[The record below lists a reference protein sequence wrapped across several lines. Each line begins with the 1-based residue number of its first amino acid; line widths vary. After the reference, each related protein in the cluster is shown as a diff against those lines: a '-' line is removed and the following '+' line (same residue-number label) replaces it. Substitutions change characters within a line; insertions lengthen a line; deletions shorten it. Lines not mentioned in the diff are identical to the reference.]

1 MKVLANDPEKGQ
13 TLGVPEVLDMALVE
27 NAKNGM
33 MFLPLESEKLKLV
46 YPNDSPCAI
55 WLFPYRRV
63 SILLFRKLFNSK
75 NCFETATKKHRL
87 DKIADQEKACK

>member
-55 WLFPYRRV
+55 WLFPYRRA
-63 SILLFRKLFNSK
+63 SIFLL
-75 NCFETATKKHRL
+75 
-87 DKIADQEKACK
+87 KII

>member
-1 MKVLANDPEKGQ
+1 MKVLENDPEKGQ

-33 MFLPLESEKLKLV
+33 MFLPLEAEKLKQV

-55 WLFPYRRV
+55 WLFPYRK
-63 SILLFRKLFNSK
+63 SFIF
-75 NCFETATKKHRL
+75 
-87 DKIADQEKACK
+87 